1 MANQRGDLRKEWN
14 LWEFV
19 EVKSSEIVL
28 FKTNCQNMCNIQSYG
43 KQLDTR
49 KSTWTRIKVVH
60 AAQQI
65 ISISIVGTVVIFD
78 FKTLKSVSFQLIIL
92 LYVFFSFTRSTD
104 LYFDQEWGEK
114 KKKTPWWF
122 RERSDKIFSY
132 LSLGLWS
139 TQVDFNTLKPFF
151 FQLKILTHI
160 SSSFVRSTRAYWIED
175 GTKRMK
181 KQARL
186 F

>member
-1 MANQRGDLRKEWN
+1 
-14 LWEFV
+14 
-19 EVKSSEIVL
+19 
-28 FKTNCQNMCNIQSYG
+28 MCNIQSYG

-122 RERSDKIFSY
+122 
-132 LSLGLWS
+132 
-139 TQVDFNTLKPFF
+139 
-151 FQLKILTHI
+151 
-160 SSSFVRSTRAYWIED
+160 
-175 GTKRMK
+175 
-181 KQARL
+181 
-186 F
+186 